1 VGNTISKVAVV
12 SLVVAAVAVALF
24 FLYNRRSGPKKVSR
38 FGQYRGYSEAIYD
51 GYVRRSDYLT
61 LADGTKLAY
70 DVLLPTKNGVPADE
84 PLPVLFKFTP
94 YLRTMTMV
102 DDDGNILIA
111 ELFELKWYEKAFLR
125 LWAKL
130 NKDGHL
136 RDPVG
141 STPWIKDMIK
151 HGYVVV
157 VVERP
162 GTGASFGVNPPSFKI
177 AARQASEVLDWIAA
191 QPWSDGNIGMYGD
204 SWQAIIQYAAAST
217 GNPHLKAIFPSSSS
231 FDVYDAVNYPGG
243 IYNQAFNNLFIWSNT
258 ALEIL
263 VTPVDSDEDGTL
275 LAQALEERRSQA
287 VGEQA
292 EEALKKFRFR
302 DSTLAGGL
310 KFWEEGMGLYTLLDQ
325 INHSGVPVYNSNGW
339 YDLFTRDMFLWHA
352 NLTVPRRLHVRPLD
366 HNAMDDTQFDLDYGA
381 EAHRWFDYW
390 LKGINNEI
398 MDEPPIYYYV
408 MGAPKKDAWQT
419 SDQWPLANQQLT
431 RFYFAEGKTGS
442 VTSVNDGFLRPEPP
456 SDPNAYDTYPV
467 DYSTTS
473 AVHSR
478 WSAVL
483 EAADYP
489 NMRANDEKALT
500 YTTPPLEADV
510 EVTGHPVVHLWI
522 ATKAPDVDIFVYLE
536 EVDNEGNS
544 TYITEG
550 NLRASHR
557 VLSEAP
563 FNNLGLPYQR
573 SYENDLAPIPAGE
586 PIELVF
592 DLLPTSRLF
601 HKGNRIRVAITGAD
615 ADNFETP
622 ILDPAPEIR
631 LLQNATYA
639 SFVELPIIPSR

>member
-1 VGNTISKVAVV
+1 MAVV
-12 SLVVAAVAVALF
+12 FLVVAAVTVALF
-24 FLYNRRSGPKKVSR
+24 FFYNRRSGPKKVSR
-38 FGQYRGYSEAIYD
+38 FGEYRGYSEAIYD
-51 GYVRRSDYLT
+51 GYVRHSDYLM
-61 LADGTKLAY
+61 LSDGTKLAY
-70 DVLLPTKNGVPADE
+70 DVLLPTKDGVPADE
-84 PLPVLFKFTP
+84 PLPALFKFTP

-102 DDDGNILIA
+102 DNDGKILIA
-111 ELFELKWYEKAFLR
+111 ELFELKWYEKALLR

-130 NKDGHL
+130 KKDGHL

-141 STPWIKDMIK
+141 GTPWLKDMIK
-151 HGYVVV
+151 HGYVIV

-204 SWQAIIQYAAAST
+204 SWQAMIQYAAATT
-217 GNPHLKAIFPSSSS
+217 GNPHLKAIFPCSSS

-275 LAQALEERRSQA
+275 LAQALEERRNQA

-366 HNAMDDTQFDLDYGA
+366 HSDMDDSQSDLDYGA

-390 LKGINNEI
+390 LKGINNGI

-408 MGAPKKDAWQT
+408 MGAPQKDAWRT

-442 VTSVNDGFLRPEPP
+442 VASVNDGLLRTEPP
-456 SDPNAYDTYPV
+456 GAPNAYDAYTV

-473 AVHSR
+473 GVHSR
-478 WSAVL
+478 WTAVL

-489 NMRANDEKALT
+489 DMRANDEKALT

-510 EVTGHPVVHLWI
+510 EVTGHPVVHLWL
-522 ATKAPDVDIFVYLE
+522 ATGAPDLDVFVYLE
-536 EVDNEGNS
+536 EVDGKGKS

-557 VLSEAP
+557 ALSEVS

-573 SYENDLAPIPAGE
+573 SYESDLTPIPAGE
-586 PIELVF
+586 PVELVF
-592 DLLPTSRLF
+592 DLLPTSKLF
-601 HKGNRIRVAITGAD
+601 HKGNRIRITITGAD
-615 ADNFETP
+615 ADNFDTP

-631 LLQNATYA
+631 LLRNTTYA
-639 SFVELPIIPSR
+639 SSIDLPIIPGR

>member
-1 VGNTISKVAVV
+1 MGNTTSKVAVV
-12 SLVVAAVAVALF
+12 LLVVAAVTVALF
-24 FLYNRRSGPKKVSR
+24 FLYKRQSRPEKVSR
-38 FGQYRGYSEAIYD
+38 FGEYRGYSAAIYD

-70 DVLLPTKNGVPADE
+70 DVLLPMKNGVPADG

-102 DDDGNILIA
+102 DDDGEILIA
-111 ELFELKWYEKAFLR
+111 QLFELKWYEKALLR

-130 NKDGHL
+130 KKDGHL

-141 STPWIKDMIK
+141 GTPWLKNMLR
-151 HGYVVV
+151 HGYVIV

-204 SWQAIIQYAAAST
+204 SWQAMIQYAAAST
-217 GNPHLKAIFPSSSS
+217 GNPRLKAIFPCSSS

-310 KFWEEGMGLYTLLDQ
+310 RFWEEGMGLYTLLDQ
-325 INHSGVPVYNSNGW
+325 INHSRVPVYNSNGW

-366 HNAMDDTQFDLDYGA
+366 HDAMDDTQFDLDYGA

-390 LKGINNEI
+390 LKGINNGI
-398 MDEPPIYYYV
+398 MDELPIYYYV
-408 MGAPKKDAWQT
+408 MGASKKDAWRT

-467 DYSTTS
+467 DYSTAS
-473 AVHSR
+473 GVHSR
-478 WSAVL
+478 WAAVL

-489 NMRANDEKALT
+489 NMRANDAKALT
-500 YTTPPLEADV
+500 YTTPPLETDV

-522 ATKAPDVDIFVYLE
+522 ATEAPDVDIFVYLE

-544 TYITEG
+544 TYVTEG

-557 VLSEAP
+557 ALSEAP

-573 SYENDLAPIPAGE
+573 SYESDLAPIPAGE

-592 DLLPTSRLF
+592 DLLPTSKLF
-601 HKGNRIRVAITGAD
+601 HAGNRIRIAITGAD

-631 LLQNATYA
+631 LLRNTTYA
-639 SFVELPIIPSR
+639 SSIDLPIIPGR